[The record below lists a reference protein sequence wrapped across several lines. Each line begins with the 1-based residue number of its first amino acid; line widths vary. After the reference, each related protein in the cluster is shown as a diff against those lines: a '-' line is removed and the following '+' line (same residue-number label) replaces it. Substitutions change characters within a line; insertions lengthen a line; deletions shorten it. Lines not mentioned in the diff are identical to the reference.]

1 MLIENAKYIR
11 QVTGAMNGELC
22 AINCVING
30 INYSV
35 PLKEYSLQYVE
46 IMQQVDAGELTI
58 EPADE

>member
-11 QVTGAMNGELC
+11 QVTGVMDGELC

-35 PLKEYSLQYVE
+35 PLREDSQQYVE
-46 IMQQVDAGELTI
+46 IMKQVDAGELTI